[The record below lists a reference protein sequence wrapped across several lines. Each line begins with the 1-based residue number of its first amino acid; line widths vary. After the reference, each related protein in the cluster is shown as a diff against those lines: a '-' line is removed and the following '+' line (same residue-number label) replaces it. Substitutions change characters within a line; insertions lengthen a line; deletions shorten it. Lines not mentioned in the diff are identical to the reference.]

1 MKIVYFGSPQFATS
15 SLASLVAA
23 GHEICTVITQPDRRR
38 GRSKSA
44 LPTPVAAYASE
55 SGLTVWKPEKLRDA
69 DVVRELAS
77 LEADAFVIV
86 AYGKFLP
93 DDVLALPRLGV
104 LNLHPSLIP
113 KHRGPS
119 PVATAIL
126 EGDEWTG
133 LTIMLLD
140 SGMDTGPVL
149 AQTAPQPITG
159 RDTQETLTE
168 RLFEIGS
175 ALLPKT
181 LDAYANGEIA
191 PTPQNDSQATIT
203 RLLKRE
209 DGRIDWNMPAIEIH
223 RQVRAFDPWPGTS
236 TTWSGQNLKVISALI
251 GPDDPLAPGE
261 VRRGSGAIYVG
272 TGAGQ
277 LEVQELQ
284 LEGKARMGA
293 DAFLSGNSDIDGVV
307 LGHEIPR

>member
-1 MKIVYFGSPQFATS
+1 MKIVYFGSPEFAIPSLTS
-15 SLASLVAA
+15 LMLA
-23 GHEICTVITQPDRRR
+23 GHEICAVVTQPDRRR
-38 GRSKSA
+38 GRSKRP

-55 SGLTVWKPEKLRDA
+55 AGLAVWKPDQWRDSEIVA
-69 DVVRELAS
+69 DLAA
-77 LEADAFVIV
+77 LEADAYVVV
-86 AYGKFLP
+86 AYGRFLP

-119 PVATAIL
+119 PVATTIL

-133 LTIMLLD
+133 VTVMLLD

-149 AQTAPQPITG
+149 AQSDPVAVTG
-159 RDTQETLTE
+159 RDTQVTLTG
-168 RLFEIGS
+168 RLFEIG
-175 ALLPKT
+175 ATLLPPT
-181 LDAYANGEIA
+181 LEAYASGEMT
-191 PTPQNDSQATIT
+191 PTPQDNSLATAS

-209 DGRIDWNMPAIEIH
+209 DGRIDWNMSAIEIH

-236 TTWSGQNLKVISALI
+236 TMWNGQNLKVLSALI
-251 GPDDPLAPGE
+251 GPKDALAPGE
-261 VRRGSGAIYVG
+261 VKSGSDVIYIG

-284 LEGKARMGA
+284 LEGKSRMSA
-293 DAFLSGNSDIDGVV
+293 AAFMRGYPDIDGAL
-307 LGHEIPR
+307 LGV